1 MFVAMNRF
9 SVVSGKERAFEALW
23 FGRETHLERVP
34 GFIAFH
40 LMRGPSI
47 DGGTLY
53 ASHTTWNSRAGF
65 EAWTRSDAFRA
76 AHKDRWDSEGLYMGR
91 PKLELFDSL
100 QAVTAAAA
108 EPA

>member
-1 MFVAMNRF
+1 MFVAINRF
-9 SVVSGKERAFEALW
+9 SVLSGQEKAFEALW
-23 FGRETHLERVP
+23 LGRETHLERVP

-47 DGGTLY
+47 DEGTLY
-53 ASHTTWNSRAGF
+53 VSHTTWNARASF

-76 AHKDRWDSEGLYMGR
+76 AHKDRWDSGGLYAGR

-100 QAVTAAAA
+100 QAVTAAA
-108 EPA
+108 PAQA